1 MVPFIGIGVLSAK
14 GTCRGFEKAS
24 GPAIAPT
31 AERMEAKAY
40 FKPLSGAGF
49 TAKL

>member
-14 GTCRGFEKAS
+14 GHAAAS
-24 GPAIAPT
+24 RKPADLLSRRLQ
-31 AERMEAKAY
+31 ERMEAKAY